1 VEQEEEEEEEDDNI
15 YGKFV
20 CITRFVSKWIVEGR
34 GSANCDW
41 IFIGF
46 LSILRLALLTRC
58 GYLLACERKCES
70 SSGPFVA

>member
-20 CITRFVSKWIVEGR
+20 CISGFVSKWIVEGR

-41 IFIGF
+41 IFVYFETGIINSVWIF
-46 LSILRLALLTRC
+46 TRL
-58 GYLLACERKCES
+58 
-70 SSGPFVA
+70 